1 MEIPSINTQTSA
13 IQAYTVQQQDRR
25 RNDESEEI
33 TRREAENAQAAQQP
47 GERVTLS
54 RESRDAAVQEADK
67 SRRSDESRQREE
79 VRAQEERQ
87 TRAANT
93 PRSITQALEAYT
105 RTALI

>member
-1 MEIPSINTQTSA
+1 MEIPSTNAQASA
-13 IQAYTVQQQDRR
+13 IQAYTAQHRR

-33 TRREAENAQAAQQP
+33 TRREAENARAAQQP

-67 SRRSDESRQREE
+67 SRRSDASRQREE
-79 VRAQEERQ
+79 VRAQEEGQ
-87 TRAANT
+87 ARAANT